1 MVANNTVTMSR
12 HHGRVNRRFNPKRG
26 TWRLRFTSVHE
37 EQAQT
42 ILCALDRARQEAET
56 EYDVVALEMICM
68 NYLATSSSKRL
79 RRLPRQQGRRQEPV
93 GP

>member
-1 MVANNTVTMSR
+1 MVANNTSMR
-12 HHGRVNRRFNPKRG
+12 RAHGRVNRRFNSKRR

-42 ILCALDRARQEAET
+42 IFSALDRARQEAET

-68 NYLATSSSKRL
+68 NYLAGASSKR
-79 RRLPRQQGRRQEPV
+79 RRLPLAKRQQTMT
-93 GP
+93 